1 MTTGTD
7 PSTVPDWPAP
17 VVRLTGQGT
26 VEVDG
31 VTVALPPDLDN
42 AEARQWAVMNVAER
56 YARLG
61 RAIRVTAI
69 EPDGTTFPLIVHLD
83 GTVEALAI
91 ETTGGRRGWRRPR
104 SADKPAAKSSNAQ
117 SGPSQRGNARN
128 NAKGPAQPG
137 NKSQVKGMIAAGGF
151 LGLIALGAVVVLS
164 GGGGSPSSAPH
175 TEATTPSVR
184 PTPPPPANLPRP
196 APDGWTTRAAWALK
210 VSSQITPAVD
220 EDGTIAAVTDHGQLE
235 ILDPSGVPKWTAGV
249 PNDASGSLVF
259 THIDGQRVIAVTAG
273 QTLHYWRVE
282 GQDHSHT
289 SVGIPISGTVTFLGP
304 SPLIS
309 LQDSTAAVIADGK
322 VQNVDLPVRATALA
336 ADKQTVLAADPSGH
350 WWRLAPGRQPDKG
363 LEMKAP
369 ADKTQLNT
377 VLGVDGNRLVG
388 VWKKDDT
395 TWVSAYDATT
405 GNPLATIKGGK
416 DPGSLN
422 VRAAGPLIAVGPLLL
437 DTQNNTGREV
447 TGATPKSAAA
457 GRIYALD
464 QQQRWHALTTGA
476 DVVMSGQ
483 DVAIPLGVADKR
495 ALVLA
500 DKLGDKLL
508 YALTPGNTTGQ
519 PSSNS
524 SGQVAAPE
532 PPGRSS

>member
-117 SGPSQRGNARN
+117 SGPSQRGDARN

-196 APDGWTTRAAWALK
+196 APRRLDDARRLGPQGQQPDHPRCRRGRHHRRRHRPRPARDPRPVRRAQMDRGRTERRLGQPGIHPHRRAARHRRHCRANPALLACGRPGPLPH
-210 VSSQITPAVD
+210 QRRHPHLRHRD
-220 EDGTIAAVTDHGQLE
+220 L
-235 ILDPSGVPKWTAGV
+235 P
-249 PNDASGSLVF
+249 GSL
-259 THIDGQRVIAVTAG
+259 
-273 QTLHYWRVE
+273 
-282 GQDHSHT
+282 
-289 SVGIPISGTVTFLGP
+289 
-304 SPLIS
+304 PLIS

-350 WWRLAPGRQPDKG
+350 WWRLAP
-363 LEMKAP
+363 P
-369 ADKTQLNT
+369 AASRT
-377 VLGVDGNRLVG
+377 
-388 VWKKDDT
+388 
-395 TWVSAYDATT
+395 
-405 GNPLATIKGGK
+405 
-416 DPGSLN
+416 
-422 VRAAGPLIAVGPLLL
+422 RAW
-437 DTQNNTGREV
+437 R
-447 TGATPKSAAA
+447 
-457 GRIYALD
+457 
-464 QQQRWHALTTGA
+464 
-476 DVVMSGQ
+476 
-483 DVAIPLGVADKR
+483 
-495 ALVLA
+495 
-500 DKLGDKLL
+500 
-508 YALTPGNTTGQ
+508 
-519 PSSNS
+519 
-524 SGQVAAPE
+524 
-532 PPGRSS
+532 